1 MLLMVLFDM
10 IDSLVIIDELGR
22 STSSIEGLCIA
33 WAILEELICKSTPT
47 CVCTHMSLLSHLSN
61 YPFAKNVHI
70 KIIYDSSSDEIRY
83 THQLEE
89 GRLEEGAHYGIALAK
104 TILPAELVEDAV
116 KMADIFSAAEDRIAH
131 AFQSRDEAQQ
141 SDKTLEHTYVNVA
154 QRLEDLSHYYQNMST
169 DELRNFLLALR
180 SQLVER

>member
-1 MLLMVLFDM
+1 
-10 IDSLVIIDELGR
+10 
-22 STSSIEGLCIA
+22 
-33 WAILEELICKSTPT
+33 
-47 CVCTHMSLLSHLSN
+47 MSLLSHLSN

-70 KIIYDSSSDEIRY
+70 KIIYDSSSDQIRY

-131 AFQSRDEAQQ
+131 AFQSRDGAQQ

-180 SQLVER
+180 SQLVERWLKRATRLVLVDGYEIFLNTIFCQISVHEFRNSSRIIRIKYI